1 MCFVTHCV
9 TRYTVPISFDLC
21 FKEFD
26 GIMRSIK
33 STVLE
38 PRGSRAGGIV

>member
-1 MCFVTHCV
+1 MYFVMHCV
-9 TRYTVPISFDLC
+9 TRYIVPISFDLC

-26 GIMRSIK
+26 GIMRPIK
-33 STVLE
+33 STILE